1 MVRYIGMKSELK
13 NILYTLIGC
22 FILALGVGL
31 FILPNNII
39 TGGVAGITVL
49 LKAFYPSLNETYVVA
64 GINIFLFILGFV
76 VLGKK
81 FATVT
86 FLSSFAYPFF
96 LWLIDMFI
104 EPIITEPIIATIYGG
119 LLIGIGVGLVARTG
133 GSTGGMDIPPLIL
146 SKFTGIDP
154 SKTIT
159 VFDAIIVIL
168 GIWIYGIE
176 AVLIGL
182 FSIFFEGFGIDKA
195 MNINSGYKAK
205 EIRIISEKYLEISKE
220 ILEILERGTTII
232 NAKGGYSDEDRP
244 MLLVVC
250 SNKEYDQIIDII
262 HKYDEKAFV
271 IVTETKDVHGEG
283 FTFTPRI

>member
-1 MVRYIGMKSELK
+1 MKSELK
-13 NILYTLIGC
+13 SIFYTLIGS
-22 FILALGVGL
+22 FILALGVAL

-49 LKAFYPSLNETYVVA
+49 LKAFYPNLNEAYTIA
-64 GINIFLFILGFV
+64 GFNIFLFILGFI

-81 FATVT
+81 FAAVT

-96 LWLIDMFI
+96 LWLIDLYI

-133 GSTGGMDIPPLIL
+133 GSTGGMDIPPLIV
-146 SKFTGIDP
+146 SKLTGIDA

-159 VFDAIIVIL
+159 FIDGLIVIL

-195 MNINSGYKAK
+195 LNSNKGINAK
-205 EIRIISEKYLEISKE
+205 EIRVISDKYLEISKDVHE
-220 ILEILERGTTII
+220 VLERGTTII
-232 NAKGGYSDEDRP
+232 NAKGGYSNEDRP

-262 HKYDEKAFV
+262 HIRDEKAFI